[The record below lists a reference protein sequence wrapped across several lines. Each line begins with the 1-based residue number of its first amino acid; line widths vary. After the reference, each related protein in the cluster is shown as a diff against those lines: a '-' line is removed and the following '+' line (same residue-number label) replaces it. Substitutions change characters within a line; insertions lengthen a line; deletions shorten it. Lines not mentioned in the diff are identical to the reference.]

1 MECWLDSPHTH
12 RCLGLDTSNINRYGT
27 YKPKII
33 KEVSLPAEMGQWKS
47 TKDKRAIDAYQKLDK
62 HLSEASDQNLSVV
75 GFRKER
81 DGTSV
86 YELGNFNYDE
96 PGPYSYNLT

>member
-1 MECWLDSPHTH
+1 
-12 RCLGLDTSNINRYGT
+12 CLGLDTSNRYNT
-27 YKPKII
+27 YKPNII

-62 HLSEASDQNLSVV
+62 HLSEASNQNLSVV

-86 YELGNFNYDE
+86 YELGNFNVNDILR
-96 PGPYSYNLT
+96 YNSFSNNLS